1 MADREEA
8 KVPDLR
14 SRARE
19 SVRAQ
24 IAEVAFNVFAERG
37 FDAVTATAAAEAAGI
52 SRASFFRYFDS
63 KEDAVFVAQEA
74 VGAEIAAALRERPAG
89 EDAWT
94 ALRRAF
100 DAGVRTYSR
109 SPAEALARLR
119 LIRCTP
125 SLRAHQLDRLGQ
137 WRELIAVALAA
148 RLSLASADDVRVEAL
163 AGAALGALDA
173 ATARWAQ
180 ADGAEDLIELI
191 DAAFGAIADPFPRLA
206 G

>member
-1 MADREEA
+1 MVDRDEA
-8 KVPDLR
+8 KAPDLR
-14 SRARE
+14 SKARE

-24 IAEVAFNVFAERG
+24 IAEVAFNVFAQRG
-37 FDAVTATAAAEAAGI
+37 FEAVTAAEVAEAAGI

-74 VGAEIAAALRERPAG
+74 VGAEIAAELAGRPPG

-109 SPAEALARLR
+109 SPAGALARLR

-137 WRELIAVALAA
+137 WRELIAAALAA
-148 RLSLASADDVRVEAL
+148 RLGMAAPDVRVEAL

-180 ADGAEDLIELI
+180 ADGADDLIELI
-191 DAAFGAIADPFPRLA
+191 DAAFGAIAEPFPRLA

>member
-1 MADREEA
+1 MTQREGDE
-8 KVPDLR
+8 VPDLR
-14 SRARE
+14 SKARE

-24 IAEVAFNVFAERG
+24 IAAVAFNVFAERG
-37 FDAVTATAAAEAAGI
+37 FDEVTATEVSEAAGI

-74 VGAEIAAALRERPAG
+74 IGAEIAAGLRARPAG

-109 SPAEALARLR
+109 SPADALARLR
-119 LIRCTP
+119 LIRGTP
-125 SLRAHQLDRLGQ
+125 NLRAHQLERLSQ
-137 WRELIAVALAA
+137 WRELIGEALAD
-148 RLSLASADDVRVEAL
+148 RLGVAAADVRVEAL
-163 AGAALGALDA
+163 VSAALGALDA
-173 ATARWAQ
+173 ATSRWAQ
-180 ADGAEDLIELI
+180 SDGSDDLIELI
-191 DAAFGAIADPFPRLA
+191 DEAFGAIADPFPKLD